1 VRVLEKVKA
10 LIARFMKEIEDSRS
24 FIELEQM
31 EDVVEE
37 GEVDEARL
45 PQVHNLENASL
56 KIEDFMDL
64 MDGENTTSL
73 ELTDVI
79 AKSEKLTTNN
89 DPKKLA
95 ESPET
100 SLNSIPKEKVF
111 DSFVDRIFHTN
122 VRDDVKPEDDISV
135 EYEEENRELLIKSTT
150 FTSRKKEDK
159 DISVLDMGSITR
171 IPLLLEDNED
181 DDEEITVQ
189 YRSLPKN
196 VQKHNSKNFVMVPKY
211 KKKKVGSSNFSLNIE
226 HEIPDESQFMALG
239 YDSKNRKSKHYRYV
253 LGKELEHTVYMGA
266 RQFQSIPVFR
276 GKQVL
281 GKESFLQRLLSGF
294 SDPTFK
300 NVGTFKGVV
309 DIISKQDLDELNELG
324 LEKEGINLN
333 IATKEDTWK
342 NITPLELDLMK
353 KSYVMVRVY
362 VIDSEIYDSYDMGS
376 QSDPYLRLTLGKNV
390 IDEKNNFIEDRDNP
404 RFMKMYELKT
414 TFPGDSHLYI
424 EVWDKDAIK
433 SDELIGCTRIDI
445 ENRYYDNKWR
455 DLEHIPIE
463 TRRLYHPSSKQEK
476 GIIRMWVEIF
486 ETLDTKAPS
495 IKKSQL
501 PKSKTML
508 PEPPKSPLVWDITP
522 RPVTELEI
530 RVVVWE
536 TTDVPM
542 ADIEDTVDIYVTCS
556 LPALPDIPEQKT
568 DTHFRSQ
575 TGFVGSA
582 DTGVFQLENEVRPQD
597 RRVRQEG
604 PAADVSQDLGQR
616 PHQVQ
621 RVLVRNHHRPLQA
634 RLRVDRVRST
644 QQGRLRSA
652 RCSAPKETTRA
663 KRSS

>member
-1 VRVLEKVKA
+1 
-10 LIARFMKEIEDSRS
+10 MKEIEDSRS

-604 PAADVSQDLGQR
+604 PAADVS
-616 PHQVQ
+616 
-621 RVLVRNHHRPLQA
+621 
-634 RLRVDRVRST
+634 
-644 QQGRLRSA
+644 
-652 RCSAPKETTRA
+652 
-663 KRSS
+663 